1 MAKGNP
7 LFNLLNDISYGKMY
21 LLGNEI
27 DESTYNPFII
37 NRGLSQHMDCI
48 FLANEM
54 NKASHLSKRMQHDFL
69 FHAIPKKKRYG
80 KWAKATETDTEVV
93 DFLMKRYALSQMK
106 AMEYYNI
113 LTDDDLTK
121 LRQQMNTGGVK

>member
-7 LFNLLNDISYGKMY
+7 LFSLLNDITYGKMY

-27 DESTYNPFII
+27 DESTYNPFIV

-54 NKASHLSKRMQHDFL
+54 NKASHLSKQMQHDFL
-69 FHAIPKKKRYG
+69 FYAIPKKKRYG
-80 KWAKATETDTEVV
+80 KWAKATDIDTEVV
-93 DFLMKRYALSQMK
+93 EFLMKRYALSQMK

-121 LRQQMNTGGVK
+121 LKKQMDTGGVK